1 MISISHIDSILREEK
16 ITNTSIR
23 MNYEDVEAKIVERF
37 SVALEGWPASCG
49 KVRNPGNIGPKKD
62 LICLANALTSDE
74 CRWVKLTEEELED
87 RKGEN
92 ERRQQAGEA
101 VYKSRARKKSTARP
115 PVNSIKSAATV
126 QSSDDEGECGSGAR
140 SADDDESGSGASS
153 GDDDD

>member
-62 LICLANALTSDE
+62 LICLANALTSDK

-92 ERRQQAGEA
+92 ERCQQ
-101 VYKSRARKKSTARP
+101 P
-115 PVNSIKSAATV
+115 
-126 QSSDDEGECGSGAR
+126 
-140 SADDDESGSGASS
+140 ESGGQQRTRPNVLPALFAVRAEEVKN
-153 GDDDD
+153 GGQGPRRPECDHVAHRAEKQRE